1 MIPPF
6 EPNDSEPP
14 QILKPAKR
22 SPLSPYFLKI
32 KIRLILFYRK
42 FIKRFAW
49 LYAGGLI
56 FILTVL
62 FWPTLRQLA
71 FDIRKAPIVSPSA
84 PLPLVQAP
92 DVEIDPASIPG
103 TEEYFTA
110 LIRKEPANPKWYF
123 QRGLMRYEH
132 LAPGGPV
139 LAIEDD
145 FTAASRLSGG
155 KDPAPIFY
163 QGLVAGKAEN
173 YTKALEVDPRFA
185 DALLY
190 RGMDFL
196 KNWNDLSFAG
206 KKKEAQPFAKKALAD
221 LNRAVELTPP
231 CGAYHLGR
239 GWAYF
244 LMADF
249 DKAHP
254 DLSDATELS
263 PENPHAWE
271 SLEACLEAEGLEE
284 KALECDRWALS
295 LGGSVSRAQS
305 IRALMEKTESST
317 QGNPLSTPTAS
328 VHPHLSKMKTFN
340 VNILPGFMVTFQSKR
355 LGSGKNKGRVSLKGY
370 LQDPPKSFTL
380 ASFKKKKTNF
390 TTFQSAALSAL
401 AADKSGQIKKILE
414 SWHPDDRE
422 ALKYHWEKP
431 SERRKYLKILKGVK
445 TIQVCGL
452 VYSSHPLVLIRFN
465 HKPKG
470 GLVMALRYSEGRW
483 LRTNVTTQIAD
494 FDRVSDVFL
503 SGKGY
508 GKGKGALK

>member
-6 EPNDSEPP
+6 DPDDSEP
-14 QILKPAKR
+14 QKILKPVKR
-22 SPLSPYFLKI
+22 PPLPPYLLKA

-42 FIKRFAW
+42 FIKRFV
-49 LYAGGLI
+49 LFYAGGLI
-56 FILTVL
+56 LLMVLL
-62 FWPTLRQLA
+62 FWPALRQLA

-103 TEEYFTA
+103 TEDYFTA

-132 LAPGGPV
+132 LPPGGPV
-139 LAIEDD
+139 LAIEAD
-145 FTAASRLSGG
+145 FAAASRLSGG

-163 QGLVAGKAEN
+163 QGLVTGKAED
-173 YTKALEVDPRFA
+173 YTKALAVDPRYA

-196 KNWNDLSFAG
+196 KSWNDLAFAG
-206 KKKEAQPFAKKALAD
+206 KEKEARPFAKKALAD
-221 LNRAVELTPP
+221 LNRAVELNPQSGP
-231 CGAYHLGR
+231 AHLGR
-239 GWAYF
+239 GWAFF

-249 DKAHP
+249 EKAHP
-254 DLSDATELS
+254 DLADATELS
-263 PENPHAWE
+263 PDNPHAWE
-271 SLEACLEAEGLEE
+271 SFEACLEAEGLEE
-284 KALECDRWALS
+284 KAQECDRWALS
-295 LGGSVSRAQS
+295 LGGAVSRAQS
-305 IRALMEKTESST
+305 IRTLMEKPEISAPGGS
-317 QGNPLSTPTAS
+317 LSTPTAS
-328 VHPHLSKMKTFN
+328 VHARLGKMKTFN
-340 VNILPGFMVTFQSKR
+340 VNVLPGFIVTFQSKR
-355 LGSGKNKGRVSLKGY
+355 HGSGKNKGRVSLKGY
-370 LQDPPKSFTL
+370 LQDPPMSFTL
-380 ASFKKKKTNF
+380 ASFKKKKADF
-390 TTFQSAALSAL
+390 GSFQSAVLSAL
-401 AADKSGQIKKILE
+401 AADKSGRIKKILE

-431 SERRKYLKILKGVK
+431 SERRKYLKMIKGVK
-445 TIQVCGL
+445 TIQACGL

-483 LRTNVTTQIAD
+483 LRTNVTAQTAD

-508 GKGKGALK
+508 GKGKGPSK